1 MANVTRK
8 GRNRTPPFV
17 MLEHRL
23 IDSPAWVSLGGSA
36 VKLLMLMARRYNGSN
51 NGQMHLG
58 EREAA
63 EVIGLSRNTVASAF
77 AQLEAAGF
85 IVAVERG
92 HFHVKARIATR
103 WRLTFHSTDNGP
115 ATHDYRAFPTA

>member
-1 MANVTRK
+1 MSNTART
-8 GRNRTPPFV
+8 GRRRTPPFV
-17 MLEHRL
+17 MLDHRIL
-23 IDSPAWVSLGGSA
+23 DSPAWCSLGGSA

-51 NGQMHLG
+51 NGQMFLG

-63 EVIGLSRNTVASAF
+63 ESIGLSRNTVAAAF
-77 AQLEAAGF
+77 AELEKAGF

-103 WRLTFHSTDNGP
+103 WRLTFPATANAA
-115 ATHDYRAFPTA
+115 ATHDYRKGGAE